1 MKFIGKI
8 VLLLNEKSKKKRV
21 FNVLSAVLSHSVFSI
36 QFNEE
41 DNHHHHQAS
50 KASKSKAF

>member
-1 MKFIGKI
+1 MRNQK
-8 VLLLNEKSKKKRV
+8 KKKRV